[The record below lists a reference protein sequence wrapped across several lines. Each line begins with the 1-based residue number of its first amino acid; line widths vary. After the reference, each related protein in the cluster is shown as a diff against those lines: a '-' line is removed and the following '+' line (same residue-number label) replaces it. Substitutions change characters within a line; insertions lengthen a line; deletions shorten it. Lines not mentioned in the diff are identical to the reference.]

1 MNNSATKTNYF
12 DWNQTCVQDAGW
24 FQRDPK
30 SNPLAHYRDS
40 NNTPEWWNKNQIS
53 MIWDPITKS
62 YIYHNKN
69 THLTFDDPDQA
80 LFEEDLP
87 VLEIDDEPID
97 SRLPKYPNI
106 TAIYNPNTD
115 HYWYHN
121 SFTRTTHFTL
131 NQALFITQHTENA
144 WVTAQLPT
152 DAPTSNQPPQ
162 TALPTANTA
171 KDTLDWDRKFN
182 KAKNEIATAKYGL
195 DGWHQVKDHE
205 VLAYMNRQT
214 TPLNTPYC
222 HQEVGEYEGEE
233 EEEQLPPFQLAL
245 DHNHHALMTEEE
257 DVEQRAERMASE
269 VENMLLQGLPGA
281 YDNEQEQHT
290 PNITNSWC
298 GTHIHFPDTTPQFD
312 PVLEH
317 QYYGREAQKRDW
329 ANLDYQ
335 DFLDGDF

>member
-1 MNNSATKTNYF
+1 MICFFFWLNGNIFFSSAQTNRIMNNSATKTNYF

-152 DAPTSNQPPQ
+152 DAPTSNQPPLNQ
-162 TALPTANTA
+162 
-171 KDTLDWDRKFN
+171 
-182 KAKNEIATAKYGL
+182 
-195 DGWHQVKDHE
+195 
-205 VLAYMNRQT
+205 QT
-214 TPLNTPYC
+214 TTLNTHYC
-222 HQEVGEYEGEE
+222 QQEVGEYEGEE

>member
-1 MNNSATKTNYF
+1 MICFFFWLNGNIFFSSAQTNRIMNNSATKTNYF

-152 DAPTSNQPPQ
+152 DAPTSNQPPLNQ
-162 TALPTANTA
+162 
-171 KDTLDWDRKFN
+171 
-182 KAKNEIATAKYGL
+182 
-195 DGWHQVKDHE
+195 
-205 VLAYMNRQT
+205 QT
-214 TPLNTPYC
+214 TTLNTHYC
-222 HQEVGEYEGEE
+222 QQEVGEYEGEE
-233 EEEQLPPFQLAL
+233 EEEQLPPFQLDL
-245 DHNHHALMTEEE
+245 SRLISEVMEEGESEGEEEEEE

>member
-152 DAPTSNQPPQ
+152 DAPTSNQPPLNQ
-162 TALPTANTA
+162 
-171 KDTLDWDRKFN
+171 
-182 KAKNEIATAKYGL
+182 
-195 DGWHQVKDHE
+195 
-205 VLAYMNRQT
+205 QT
-214 TPLNTPYC
+214 TTLNTHYC
-222 HQEVGEYEGEE
+222 QQEVGEYEGEE
-233 EEEQLPPFQLAL
+233 EEEQLPPFQLDL
-245 DHNHHALMTEEE
+245 SRLISEVMEEGESEGEEEEEE